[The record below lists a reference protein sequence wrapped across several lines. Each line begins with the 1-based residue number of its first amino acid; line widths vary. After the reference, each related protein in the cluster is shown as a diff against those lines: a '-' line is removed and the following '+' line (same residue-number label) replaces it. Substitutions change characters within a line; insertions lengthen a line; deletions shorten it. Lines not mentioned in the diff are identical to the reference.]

1 MDALEYCQ
9 QLKIETTT
17 LSVWVEQRWIIPLAD
32 GNAQLYHDA
41 DIARGR
47 LILDLIDQM
56 GVNENG
62 VDVVMALIDQVHG
75 LRGKLQAL
83 TDAVRDQ
90 DYDVQRRIISKL

>member
-32 GNAQLYHDA
+32 GETQLYHDA

-62 VDVVMALIDQVHG
+62 VDVVMALIDQVHD
-75 LRGKLQAL
+75 LRGKLQVL

-90 DYDVQRRIISKL
+90 DYDVQRRIISRL

>member
-17 LSVWVEQRWIIPLAD
+17 LSVWIEQRWIIPLAD
-32 GNAQLYHDA
+32 GDVQLYHDA

-56 GVNENG
+56 GVNQNG
-62 VDVVMALIDQVHG
+62 VDIVMALIDQVHG